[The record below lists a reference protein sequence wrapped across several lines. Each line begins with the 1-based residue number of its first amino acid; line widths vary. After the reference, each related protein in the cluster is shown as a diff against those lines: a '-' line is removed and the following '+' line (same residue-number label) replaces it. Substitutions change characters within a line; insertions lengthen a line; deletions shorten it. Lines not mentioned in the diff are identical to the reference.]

1 MSKAPKLLIVGG
13 GPVGIVSAVAAA
25 QAGFA
30 VELIEAANEIDTRP
44 RASTTHPSTLEMIDR
59 IGLFDRFVADGL
71 VAREFQFWDRETS
84 TLVATFDHEILRND
98 TRFPFVVQTEQH
110 KLARMGLDKLREY
123 GVNVR
128 FGVRAVACR
137 QNTDR
142 VLVDAETGEGPE
154 TLNADWVIAA
164 DGGRSAM
171 RKSLGISFDGYTWPE
186 RFVVLTILDD
196 MHAING
202 YAFRSYFAGTGEW
215 ANLFKV
221 AGDDGKG
228 RWRAVF
234 PTAVEETDEEALS
247 DSAAMARLNRL
258 YPLERPYQIVHKN
271 LYAVHQR
278 VAETFRIGRVL
289 LAGDS
294 AHVNNPIGGLGLNF
308 GIHDA
313 MDAVGTL
320 SAVAL
325 RGEDP
330 AMLDHYSRRR
340 RFLNVK
346 FVQEQTVANK
356 KRLEEKDTA
365 SRQASFDILRTTAAD
380 PARARAFLLRSSL
393 IDSVR
398 EAAEVA

>member
-59 IGLFDRFVADGL
+59 IGLFDRFVAEGL

-196 MHAING
+196 MHAIND
-202 YAFRSYFAGTGEW
+202 YAF
-215 ANLFKV
+215 
-221 AGDDGKG
+221 
-228 RWRAVF
+228 
-234 PTAVEETDEEALS
+234 LS
-247 DSAAMARLNRL
+247 
-258 YPLERPYQIVHKN
+258 
-271 LYAVHQR
+271 
-278 VAETFRIGRVL
+278 
-289 LAGDS
+289 
-294 AHVNNPIGGLGLNF
+294 
-308 GIHDA
+308 
-313 MDAVGTL
+313 
-320 SAVAL
+320 
-325 RGEDP
+325 
-330 AMLDHYSRRR
+330 
-340 RFLNVK
+340 
-346 FVQEQTVANK
+346 
-356 KRLEEKDTA
+356 
-365 SRQASFDILRTTAAD
+365 
-380 PARARAFLLRSSL
+380 
-393 IDSVR
+393 
-398 EAAEVA
+398 